1 MEIKD
6 LTGLSKPL
14 TKLVEVLANSVGAFS
29 EPYLIRKKADAK
41 AYEIKVIADSIK
53 ENQNSLKEIGY
64 SESKLSLSSNSNE
77 LTVNERTKNRL
88 DFKENKRQ
96 ENIENIT
103 QKAAKNLE
111 SESEVSDEPVDEDWS
126 TRFFNYAEDIS
137 NNEMQELWGQI
148 LAGEIKQP
156 KSYSL
161 RTLEVLRNITKE
173 EAEIFIK
180 SSNLVISSSNSPF
193 LFKGENDLLSKYD
206 FTFED
211 RLLLTEI
218 GIIQPET
225 NISRGLNKTGS
236 DLLTYFESGNYLIKI
251 TKKANTKEYRI
262 PIFRFSKIGGELL
275 KLLTP
280 NPNSEYLKEFCMS
293 FESEKMETEY
303 AFIVSIEGNAIQHS
317 QPWMKFS

>member
-303 AFIVSIEGNAIQHS
+303 AFIVSIESNAIQHS